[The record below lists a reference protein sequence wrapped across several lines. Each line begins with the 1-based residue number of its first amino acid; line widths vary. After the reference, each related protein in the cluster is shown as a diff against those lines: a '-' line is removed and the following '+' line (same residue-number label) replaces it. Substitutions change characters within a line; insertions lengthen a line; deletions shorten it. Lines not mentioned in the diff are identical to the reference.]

1 MPFTETEI
9 DAVSAYLTTKV
20 LAVESEHLSDRFEG
34 GLKQVFIEAFL
45 FDEAAAQAAF
55 EEFEAILVEESD
67 PNNPLFWQ
75 DSAYAIIEDEYDS
88 LTTPAKAAVLTIIGA

>member
-1 MPFTETEI
+1 MFTETEI

-20 LAVESEHLSDRFEG
+20 IEADGDYLDLSFEL
-34 GLKQVFIEAFL
+34 GLKQVFIDAFL

-55 EEFEAILVEESD
+55 EEFEAVLVEEPD

-75 DSAYAIIEDEYDS
+75 DCAYAVIEDNYDL
-88 LTTPAKAAVLTIIGA
+88 LTAPAKADVLTRIGA